1 MRHGAKQ
8 TLRWPGD
15 RDPRDHVIKDPEW
28 ERFGSLILPA
38 KRRPSLPHAYRFV
51 TRLTDV
57 Y

>member
-28 ERFGSLILPA
+28 ERFGSLILLA